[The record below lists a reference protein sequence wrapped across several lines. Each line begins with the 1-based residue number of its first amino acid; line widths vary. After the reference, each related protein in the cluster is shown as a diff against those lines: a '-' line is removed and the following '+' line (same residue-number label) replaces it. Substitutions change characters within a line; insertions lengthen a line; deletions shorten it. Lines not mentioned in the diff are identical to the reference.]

1 MTGLI
6 PQDIIEQVRQAS
18 DIVDIVNQYVRLKK
32 RGQNYLALCPF
43 HVEKTPSFSVSQ
55 DKQIFHC
62 FGCGKGG
69 NVFTFLM
76 EHESMTFVEAIK
88 HLAEKA
94 GIRVPER
101 KIDDK
106 SKEQFERLHYAQ
118 QVALDYFKSTLYSDK
133 YRDKILNYLQTKRNL
148 TDESIEL
155 FQLGLAGEEWDGL
168 LKHSL
173 KKELYPKDLVSAG
186 LVIHSEKKDSYFDRF
201 RQRLMIP
208 IFNLSEK
215 PIAFGGRALKKGEVA
230 KYINSPETKL
240 YSKSFVLYG
249 LNFTKQF
256 IREQNEVIIVE
267 GYFDLISLYQ
277 AGIKNVVASSGT
289 AFTTQ
294 QARLLAR
301 FTDMAYLF
309 FDADSAG
316 QKAAVR
322 SVDALYDA
330 GIEVKVM
337 RPPEGEDP
345 DSVAVKYGAEK
356 IEEIKAEALRY
367 IEYRTQD
374 INMEKSGIITREKL
388 IKELAELAGRI
399 GDPTRQKLFISE
411 AATITQTNET
421 VLTNLMS
428 GAPAIRKVSTDL
440 KQPKKITD
448 MESDLIS
455 LILNYPEYIET
466 LQEQFH
472 PDDFQSENLKKIY
485 SFILDVNKTHGAI
498 RESVLFDYI
507 DDKIMANQ
515 ISSLMILDLPKKN
528 IDTQIKDYINQLLTF
543 KRERVIDKLRAQ
555 LKSAEEKKD
564 FDVARD
570 LTLEIEE
577 LIAKRGGKR

>member
-18 DIVDIVNQYVRLKK
+18 DIVDIINQYVRLKK
-32 RGQNYLALCPF
+32 RGRNYQALCPF

-62 FGCGKGG
+62 FGCSKGG

-106 SKEQFERLHYAQ
+106 SKEEFERLHYAQ
-118 QVALDYFKSTLYSDK
+118 QVAVDYYKTTLYSDK
-133 YRDKILNYLQTKRNL
+133 YRDKILNYLHTKRNL
-148 TDESIEL
+148 TDETIEL
-155 FQLGLAGEEWDGL
+155 FQLGLSGEEWDGL
-168 LKHSL
+168 LNHAL
-173 KKELYPKDLVSAG
+173 QKELYPKDMVSAG
-186 LVIHSEKKDSYFDRF
+186 LVIHSDKKDSYFDRF

-215 PIAFGGRALKKGEVA
+215 PIAFGGRALKKGELA

-256 IREQNEVIIVE
+256 IREKKEVIIVE

-337 RPPEGEDP
+337 RPPAGEDP
-345 DSVAVKYGAEK
+345 DSVAVKYGADK
-356 IEEIKAEALRY
+356 IAEIKAEALRY
-367 IEYRTQD
+367 LEYRTRD
-374 INMEKSGIITREKL
+374 INMEKSGIIVREKL
-388 IKELAELAGRI
+388 IKELAELAERI
-399 GDPTRQKLFISE
+399 GDPTRRQLFISE
-411 AATITQTNET
+411 ASAITET
-421 VLTNLMS
+421 DPSVLANLTTGGYTTS
-428 GAPAIRKVSTDL
+428 RPPGAIKH
-440 KQPKKITD
+440 PKKITD

-455 LILNYPEYIET
+455 MILNYPEYIET
-466 LQEQFH
+466 VQERFS
-472 PDDFQSENLKKIY
+472 PEDFQSNDLKQIY
-485 SFILDVNKTHGAI
+485 SFILDVYKTHGAI
-498 RESVLFDYI
+498 KESVLFDFI
-507 DDKIMANQ
+507 EDKQLASQ
-515 ISSLMILDLPKKN
+515 ISSLMILDLPSSN

-543 KRERVIDKLRAQ
+543 KRERVIDKLRAE
-555 LKSAEEKKD
+555 LKLAEEQKD
-564 FDVARD
+564 FEAARE
-570 LTLEIEE
+570 LTIEIEE
-577 LIAKRGGKR
+577 LITKRKG

>member
-18 DIVDIVNQYVRLKK
+18 DIVDVINQYIRLKK
-32 RGQNYLALCPF
+32 RGQNYQALCPF

-76 EHESMTFVEAIK
+76 EHDNMSFVEAVK

-94 GIRVPER
+94 GIKIPER
-101 KIDDK
+101 KVDDK
-106 SKEQFERLHYAQ
+106 TREQFERLHYAQ
-118 QVALDYFKSTLYSDK
+118 QVALDYFKTTLYSTK
-133 YRDKILNYLQTKRNL
+133 YKDKILNYLHTKRNL

-155 FQLGLAGEEWDGL
+155 FQLGLSGEEWDGF
-168 LKHSL
+168 LKHAL
-173 KKELYPKDLVSAG
+173 KKDLFPKDLVSAG
-186 LVIHSEKKDSYFDRF
+186 LVIHSEKKDNYFDRF

-208 IFNLSEK
+208 IYNLSEK
-215 PIAFGGRALKKGEVA
+215 PIAFGGRALKKGELA

-256 IREQNEVIIVE
+256 IREKNEVIIVE
-267 GYFDLISLYQ
+267 GYFDVISLYQ

-289 AFTTQ
+289 AFTAQ

-345 DSVAVKYGAEK
+345 DSVAVKFGTEK
-356 IEEIKAEALRY
+356 IEEIKSSAQKYLEF
-367 IEYRTQD
+367 RTND
-374 INMEKSGIITREKL
+374 IDMGKSGIITREKL
-388 IKELAELAGRI
+388 LKELAELASRI
-399 GDPTRQKLFISE
+399 GDPTRQQLFISE
-411 AATITQTNET
+411 AASITETNQA
-421 VLTNLMS
+421 VLTNLMN
-428 GAPAIRKVSTDL
+428 GGQVIQKNAPVF
-440 KQPKKITD
+440 KQPKNITD
-448 MESDLIS
+448 MERDLIS
-455 LILNYPEYIET
+455 MILNYPEYIET
-466 LQEQFH
+466 VQEQFH
-472 PDDFQSENLKKIY
+472 PDDFQSEDLKSIY
-485 SFILDVNKTHGAI
+485 SFILDVYKTHGAI
-498 RESVLFDYI
+498 KESVLFDFI
-507 DDKIMANQ
+507 EDKELNTQ
-515 ISSLMILDLPKKN
+515 ISSLMILDLPNTN
-528 IDTQIKDYINQLLTF
+528 IDTQIKDYINRLLTF
-543 KRERVIDKLRAQ
+543 KRERVIDKLRAE

-564 FDVARD
+564 FDLAKE
-570 LTLEIEE
+570 LTTEIEDM
-577 LIAKRGGKR
+577 IAKRNG

>member
-18 DIVDIVNQYVRLKK
+18 DIVDIINQYVRLKK
-32 RGQNYLALCPF
+32 RGRNYQALCPF

-62 FGCGKGG
+62 FGCSKGG

-106 SKEQFERLHYAQ
+106 SKEEFERLHYAQ
-118 QVALDYFKSTLYSDK
+118 QVAVDYYKTTLYSDK
-133 YRDKILNYLQTKRNL
+133 YRDKILNYLHTKRNL

-155 FQLGLAGEEWDGL
+155 FQLGLSGEEWDGL
-168 LKHSL
+168 LKHAL
-173 KKELYPKDLVSAG
+173 KKELYPKDMVAAG
-186 LVIHSEKKDSYFDRF
+186 LVIHSDKKDNYFDRF

-215 PIAFGGRALKKGEVA
+215 PIAFGGRALKKGELA

-256 IREQNEVIIVE
+256 IREKKEVIIVE

-316 QKAAVR
+316 QNAAVR

-337 RPPEGEDP
+337 RPPDGEDP
-345 DSVAVKYGAEK
+345 DSVAVKYGADK

-367 IEYRTQD
+367 LEFRTLNID
-374 INMEKSGIITREKL
+374 MEKSGIIVREKL
-388 IKELAELAGRI
+388 IKELAELAERI
-399 GDPTRQKLFISE
+399 GDPTRRQLFISE
-411 AATITQTNET
+411 ASAITQIDQS
-421 VLTNLMS
+421 VLANLTTGGYTTRRS
-428 GAPAIRKVSTDL
+428 PGEIKH
-440 KQPKKITD
+440 PKKITD
-448 MESDLIS
+448 IESDLIS
-455 LILNYPEYIET
+455 MILNYPEYIET
-466 LQEQFH
+466 VQERLS
-472 PDDFQSENLKKIY
+472 PEDFQSKDLNQIY
-485 SFILDVNKTHGAI
+485 SFILDVYKTHGAI
-498 RESVLFDYI
+498 KESVLFDFI
-507 DDKIMANQ
+507 EDENLASQ
-515 ISSLMILDLPKKN
+515 ISSLMILDLPSTN

-543 KRERVIDKLRAQ
+543 KRERVIDKLRSE
-555 LKSAEEKKD
+555 LKLAEEQKD
-564 FDVARD
+564 FEAARD
-570 LTLEIEE
+570 LTTEIEE
-577 LIAKRGGKR
+577 LIAKRKG